1 MTPAC
6 EDEQGAVAT
15 EYALLMMFIALAIM
29 GGILAFG
36 TQLQQSYLLVVQQL
50 ANALGGS

>member
-1 MTPAC
+1 MTPTH

-29 GGILAFG
+29 GGIIVFG
-36 TQLQQSYLLVVQQL
+36 TQLEQSYLLMVQQV
-50 ANALGGS
+50 ANALGG